1 MLSYC
6 VEKLPS
12 SVVSIFASSPRIV
25 YCYENDL
32 CIHSRVFLTYE
43 DAEAFGIE
51 YLDSVWNIYGFPPRS
66 YIPNVKVIES
76 LYETG

>member
-12 SVVSIFASSPRIV
+12 SVVSIFISNARIV

-32 CIHSRVFLTYE
+32 CIHTRVFSTYE
-43 DAEAFGIE
+43 EAEAFGIE
-51 YLDSVWNIYGFPPRS
+51 YLDSVWNIYGFPPCS
-66 YIPNVKVIES
+66 YVPDIKVINS